1 MNNSRLGHKH
11 CVFGNTKEFSRTE
24 EPRIS
29 RSVDGK
35 IGWFSKGRT
44 TRFFVGIVLVFGNLS
59 DIFDAEDFLFQ
70 LGKIRLSDIALQI
83 MDRAH
88 LRGKLVAFS

>member
-1 MNNSRLGHKH
+1 MFLVTQRNFRGRRIS
-11 CVFGNTKEFSRTE
+11 S

-44 TRFFVGIVLVFGNLS
+44 TRFFVGIVLVFSNLS

-70 LGKIRLSDIALQI
+70 LGE
-83 MDRAH
+83 
-88 LRGKLVAFS
+88 RGPVIPQ